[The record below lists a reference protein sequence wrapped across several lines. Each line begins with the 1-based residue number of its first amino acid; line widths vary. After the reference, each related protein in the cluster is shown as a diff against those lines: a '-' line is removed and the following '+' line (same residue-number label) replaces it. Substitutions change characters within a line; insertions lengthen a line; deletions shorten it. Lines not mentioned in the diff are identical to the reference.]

1 MWNKVKSPDSKRT
14 TNSFTRRHA
23 RKVNGTEG
31 KTPQEGKNLN
41 NFKARVSNP
50 KEISLRRGLLLK
62 PTNPR
67 GMLVGS
73 PKERVSIVMKWGITP
88 KIAPNPNRGMGFLGN
103 CPYRQP
109 SLR

>member
-1 MWNKVKSPDSKRT
+1 MWDRVKSSDSKRT

-41 NFKARVSNP
+41 NFKAWVSNP
-50 KEISLRRGLLLK
+50 KELLSRRGLLLK

-73 PKERVSIVMKWGITP
+73 QKECVSITMKWGITP
-88 KIAPNPNRGMGFLGN
+88 KIAPNPNRGMGVI
-103 CPYRQP
+103 R
-109 SLR
+109 